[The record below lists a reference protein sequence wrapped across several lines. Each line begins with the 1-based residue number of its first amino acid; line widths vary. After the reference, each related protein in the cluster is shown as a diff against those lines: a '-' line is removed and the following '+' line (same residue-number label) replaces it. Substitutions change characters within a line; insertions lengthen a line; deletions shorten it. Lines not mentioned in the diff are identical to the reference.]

1 MTPSAPAA
9 IGPRRAC
16 SPRDGSR
23 TRCCVPFAKTTPTR
37 TCCFRRC
44 SPRRRLAPAD
54 AGLATELAYGTLRR
68 RGYYD
73 RVLSLVIDRPL
84 ERLDPEVLD
93 ALRLG
98 VHQLLAM
105 RIAPHAAV
113 GESVAL
119 VASAGKGS
127 AKGFANGVL
136 RTITR
141 STPEEWRERALEGL
155 GGDERLA
162 VEYAHPDWV
171 VAAFRAA
178 LAADGRADELEQLLA
193 ADNEAPAVSL
203 VALPGLSRRSAEVGE
218 PGGVSPVGGAVGRAE
233 IRRGTPSSP
242 SGRARVQDEGSQL
255 AALALSRARPIVA
268 GERWLDLCAGPG
280 GKAALLAAEAAAGG
294 AVLVANELVP
304 TRARLVRNA
313 LAVFD
318 PAPDV
323 LEGDGLRFATETP
336 EGFDRILLD
345 APCTGLGAL
354 RRRPEARWR
363 KQPAD
368 VAELTRLQAS
378 LLDAAVAA
386 LRPGGILAYVT
397 CSPHLDETR
406 GVVDAAL
413 ARHPGSDCPRH
424 PRGRRRDRHPRP
436 RSCRPARACSSGRT
450 ATAPT
455 PCSSTAPVPTRLTGG
470 DVTVRI
476 NPSILTADFANLQSE
491 VERVATA
498 DALHVDVMD
507 NHFVPNLTF
516 GPTDGRAPA
525 GGLAR
530 AARRAPDDHRRRS
543 LGARLRRARRVLG
556 HLPRRGD
563 G

>member
-1 MTPSAPAA
+1 MTPTIPDPSAGERGAPRVQPA
-9 IGPRRAC
+9 RRVAYEVLRGVREDDAYANLVLP
-16 SPRDGSR
+16 SLL
-23 TRCCVPFAKTTPTR
+23 AEA
-37 TCCFRRC
+37 
-44 SPRRRLAPAD
+44 RLSPAD

-84 ERLDPEVLD
+84 ARLDPEVLD

-98 VHQLLAM
+98 LHQLLAM

-141 STPEEWRERALEGL
+141 STPEEWRERALAGL
-155 GGDERLA
+155 SGDERLA
-162 VEYAHPDWV
+162 VDYAHPDWI

-178 LAADGRADELEQLLA
+178 LAAEGRDDELEQLLG
-193 ADNEAPAVSL
+193 ADNEAPTVNL
-203 VALPGLSRRSAEVGE
+203 VALPGLATVAEVGE
-218 PGGVSPVGGAVGRAE
+218 SGGVSPVGARSAGGDPARNPVVA
-233 IRRGTPSSP
+233 

-294 AVLVANELVP
+294 AVLVANEMVP

-318 PAPDV
+318 PAPEV

-336 EGFDRILLD
+336 DGFDRILLD
-345 APCTGLGAL
+345 APCTGLGSL

-363 KQPAD
+363 KQVED
-368 VAELTRLQAS
+368 VAQLTRLQAA
-378 LLDAAVAA
+378 LLDAAIAA
-386 LRPGGILAYVT
+386 LRTGGILAYVT

-406 GVVDAAL
+406 AIVDAAL
-413 ARHPGSDCPRH
+413 VRHRGVTALDTPAVVNAIATRDLRLPGDTSVQLWPHRH
-424 PRGRRRDRHPRP
+424 G
-436 RSCRPARACSSGRT
+436 T
-450 ATAPT
+450 
-455 PCSSTAPVPTRLTGG
+455 
-470 DVTVRI
+470 
-476 NPSILTADFANLQSE
+476 
-491 VERVATA
+491 
-498 DALHVDVMD
+498 DAMFIAL
-507 NHFVPNLTF
+507 L
-516 GPTDGRAPA
+516 
-525 GGLAR
+525 
-530 AARRAPDDHRRRS
+530 S
-543 LGARLRRARRVLG
+543 KVLS
-556 HLPRRGD
+556 
-563 G
+563 